1 MARLSEHPNIAA
13 IKEASG
19 SMAQVVELIARCG
32 DKITVYSGEDGITVP
47 MMAMGGQGCISVAS
61 NVAPRLMVEMTRRF
75 FDGDVAGAAK
85 LQCRL
90 LPLMNALF
98 SEVNPIPAKAAV
110 SALGFGEDRV
120 RLPLTPM
127 EPAHREVL
135 YARMKELGVLQ

>member
-1 MARLSEHPNIAA
+1 MP
-13 IKEASG
+13 
-19 SMAQVVELIARCG
+19 
-32 DKITVYSGEDGITVP
+32 SGENKFFSDVAGSEDEFGKFV
-47 MMAMGGQGCISVAS
+47 GQE
-61 NVAPRLMVEMTRRF
+61 LVEMTRRF